1 MAASRK
7 TPYDRQ
13 GTKKKRGGGLTVAK
27 KSMARTGPKK
37 KITKRKSVKA
47 TRR

>member
-1 MAASRK
+1 MRK

-13 GTKKKRGGGLTVAK
+13 GTKKKKGAGLTKAK

-37 KITKRKSVKA
+37 KASGRRTGKA
-47 TRR
+47 SRR